1 MIRYPS
7 IRYRF
12 DTCGKRPQARPVVAW
27 EQLTLLRAF
36 VIVGDESM
44 ECETGSPVRGRGAVS
59 PIQYRFLTLAPQ
71 GGRYK
76 PHRPVP

>member
-12 DTCGKRPQARPVVAW
+12 DTCGKRPQARPVVDW

-44 ECETGSPVRGRGAVS
+44 ECETGSAERGRAIGLNNPLPVPYAG
-59 PIQYRFLTLAPQ
+59 PA